1 MANSVKSTSFVL
13 WHGGQAA
20 VFRPPG
26 GFSEA
31 RGNQLAPSH
40 DPPRPKHTH
49 VQIRMRAHTNTRIDG
64 LTWTYSHAPHNYLT
78 IKTWTRK

>member
-26 GFSEA
+26 GFSKA

-40 DPPRPKHTH
+40 DPPRPAPNTRT
-49 VQIRMRAHTNTRIDG
+49 QTNTHARAYKHADR
-64 LTWTYSHAPHNYLT
+64 WTHRDVFARTTQLFDH
-78 IKTWTRK
+78 